1 MGAQPPPV
9 GAASHRGSAAVTAGR
24 LEISR
29 RPGWGDVNLEFGL
42 SLMAACYGVGALS
55 SLLLARWSGRLALG
69 VGHLSACAG
78 AVVGLRVSL
87 GVLLGVPGRTLTQPL
102 PALFPFAR
110 LVLSVDGL
118 SAYFLFVISIV
129 AVAAAIYG
137 PAYLRAHSPDAGPAR
152 QAAQG
157 LALNVFLGC
166 MAFLCCAGDALTFL
180 FCWEGM
186 TLASYVLVV
195 SDDRDGENA
204 RAGLLYMVMA
214 HGGTALL
221 LVAFLALT
229 ERSGAF
235 DFASLRAAAVD
246 LDPATRTTLFFLAL
260 GGFAA
265 KAGVVPLHVWLPRAH
280 PAAPSHVSALM
291 SGVML
296 KVAIYGIL
304 RFAFDLLAPVA
315 GPLPSSWGWTVLVVG
330 TSSAV
335 LGVLYALQ
343 QHDLKRLLAF
353 HSVEN
358 IGIILIGVG
367 LAMILWRQEGAG
379 AALATVALTAA
390 LLHTLNHAA
399 FKGLL
404 FLGAGSVLC
413 RTHVRNM
420 EELGGLARRMPW
432 TAGLFLLGAIAISAL
447 PPLNGFVSE
456 WLTFQALLGGASR
469 FHGPAGLV
477 IVFSAAMLALTG
489 GLAAAC
495 FVKAFGVTFL
505 GRPRTSH
512 AEHATEAPPQM
523 IAGMVWL
530 GALCVALGV
539 APGYA
544 MRLLDAPTTELLH
557 GPGASAV
564 VTARGPLVLSTAL
577 TSSGANGTAISMTMV
592 AALLI
597 ALAAIAWVFRRGLQ
611 PARRRVAPTW
621 TCGMSPTARF
631 DYTATAFAK
640 PLRLVFE
647 ALYHPR
653 REVTRETAGTPYVL
667 RRIHYA
673 GEVVDLA
680 ETQIYHRVERDIAAL
695 SQAIRAK
702 STGRIYGYI
711 GFVLAALFVALLLS
725 GVGRK

>member
-1 MGAQPPPV
+1 MNV
-9 GAASHRGSAAVTAGR
+9 DS
-24 LEISR
+24 
-29 RPGWGDVNLEFGL
+29 GL
-42 SLMAACYGVGALS
+42 TLMAACYGAGALS
-55 SLLLARWSGRLALG
+55 SLPLAWWSGRLALG
-69 VGHLSACAG
+69 VGHVFVFAG
-78 AVVGLRVSL
+78 AVAGLRVSL
-87 GVLLGVPGRTLTQPL
+87 GVLVGASGETLIQPL
-102 PALFPFAR
+102 PVLFPFAR
-110 LVLSVDGL
+110 LSLSVDGL
-118 SAYFLFVISIV
+118 SAYFLLVISLM
-129 AVAAAIYG
+129 AVAAALYG
-137 PAYLRAHSPDAGPAR
+137 PAYLRLHSPDAGRAR

-157 LALNVFLGC
+157 FTLNVFLGC
-166 MAFLCCAGDALTFL
+166 MALVCCAGDALTFL
-180 FCWEGM
+180 FTWEGM

-195 SDDRDGENA
+195 SDDRDGDNA

-221 LVAFLALT
+221 FVAFLALT
-229 ERSGAF
+229 ERGSAF
-235 DFASLRAAAVD
+235 DFAALRSAAGD
-246 LDPATRTTLFFLAL
+246 LDPTTRTTLFFLAL

-315 GPLPSSWGWTVLVVG
+315 GPLPPSWGWAVLFLG
-330 TSSAV
+330 TTSAV

-367 LAMILWRQEGAG
+367 LAMILWRQGS
-379 AALATVALTAA
+379 AADILATVALTGA
-390 LLHTLNHAA
+390 LLHTVNHAA

-404 FLGAGSVLC
+404 FLGAGSVLS
-413 RTHVRNM
+413 RTHIRNM

-432 TAGLFLLGAIAISAL
+432 TAGFFLLGAVAISAL

-469 FHGPAGLV
+469 FPGPAGLV
-477 IVFSAAMLALTG
+477 IVLSAAMLALTG

-495 FVKAFGVTFL
+495 FAKAFGVTFL
-505 GRPRTSH
+505 GRPRTPH
-512 AEHATEAPPQM
+512 AEHATEAPPTM
-523 IAGMVWL
+523 IAAMAWL
-530 GALCVALGV
+530 GALCVVLGV

-544 MRLLDAPTTELLH
+544 MRLLDAPTATLLR
-557 GPGASAV
+557 GPVASAV

-577 TSSGANGTAISMTMV
+577 MPPGTNATAISMTMV

-597 ALAAIAWVFRRGLQ
+597 ALTAMAWVLRGGLRRAA
-611 PARRRVAPTW
+611 PRTAPTW

-640 PLRLVFE
+640 PLRLVFA

-653 REVTRETAGTPYVL
+653 RQVTRETAGTPYVV

-673 GEVVDLA
+673 GEIVDLA
-680 ETQIYHRVERDIAAL
+680 ETQIYHRVERDISAL
-695 SQAIRAK
+695 SRAIRAL
-702 STGRIYGYI
+702 STGSIYGYI
-711 GFVLAALFVALLLS
+711 GFVLGTLFVALLLV
-725 GVGRK
+725 GVIYE

>member
-1 MGAQPPPV
+1 MDL
-9 GAASHRGSAAVTAGR
+9 GSG
-24 LEISR
+24 
-29 RPGWGDVNLEFGL
+29 PNLI
-42 SLMAACYGVGALS
+42 AACYGAGALS
-55 SLLLARWSGRLALG
+55 SVLARWSGRFALG
-69 VGHLSACAG
+69 MGHIAALAG
-78 AVVGLRVSL
+78 AVAGIGFSAGL
-87 GVLLGVPGRTLTQPL
+87 LLESPSRTLTQPL
-102 PALFPFAR
+102 PAFFPFAR
-110 LVLSVDGL
+110 LSLSIDGL
-118 SAYFLFVISIV
+118 SAYFLLVISVV
-129 AVAAAIYG
+129 AVAAAMYG
-137 PAYLRAHSPDAGPAR
+137 PSYLRAHSPDAGPAR
-152 QAAQG
+152 QAAQVF
-157 LALNVFLGC
+157 ALNVFLGS
-166 MAFLCCAGDALTFL
+166 MVLVCCAGDALTFL
-180 FCWEGM
+180 LSWEGM

-195 SDDRDGENA
+195 SDDRNGEHA

-214 HGGTALL
+214 HGATALL
-221 LVAFLALT
+221 IVAFLTLT
-229 ERSGAF
+229 ERAGAF
-235 DFASLRAAAVD
+235 DFAALRTAAGG
-246 LDPATRTTLFFLAL
+246 LDPTTRTTLFFLAL
-260 GGFAA
+260 VGFAT

-296 KVAIYGIL
+296 KVAIYGLL
-304 RFAFDLLAPVA
+304 RFAFDLLAPPA
-315 GPLPSSWGWTVLVVG
+315 GPLPPSWGWTVLFVG
-330 TSSAV
+330 TTSAV

-343 QHDLKRLLAF
+343 QHDIKRLLALS
-353 HSVEN
+353 SVEN

-367 LAMILWRQEGAG
+367 LAMILWRQPAAG
-379 AALATVALTAA
+379 GVLATVALTAA
-390 LLHTLNHAA
+390 LLHTLNHAT

-420 EELGGLARRMPW
+420 EELGGLARRMPA
-432 TAGLFLLGAIAISAL
+432 TAGLFLLGAVAVSAL

-469 FHGPAGLV
+469 LPGPAGLG

-505 GRPRTSH
+505 GRPRTAL
-512 AEHATEAPPQM
+512 AEHATEAPLPM

-544 MRLLDAPTTELLH
+544 MRLLDGPTVALLH

-564 VTARGPLVLSTAL
+564 VTARGPLVLSAAL
-577 TSSGANGTAISMTMV
+577 APPGTSATAISMTMV

-597 ALAAIAWVFRRGLQ
+597 ALAAMAWVLRRGLRAAPQ
-611 PARRRVAPTW
+611 RAAPTW
-621 TCGMSPTARF
+621 TCGMSPTPRF

-640 PLRLVFE
+640 PLRLRFA

-653 REVTRETAGTPYVL
+653 REVTREVAGTPYVV

-673 GEVVDLA
+673 GEIVDLA
-680 ETQIYHRVERDIAAL
+680 ETHIYHRVEADISAL
-695 SQAIRAK
+695 SQAIRAR

-711 GFVLAALFVALLLS
+711 GLVLGALFVALLLI
-725 GVGRK
+725 GVIYG

>member
-1 MGAQPPPV
+1 
-9 GAASHRGSAAVTAGR
+9 
-24 LEISR
+24 
-29 RPGWGDVNLEFGL
+29 
-42 SLMAACYGVGALS
+42 
-55 SLLLARWSGRLALG
+55 
-69 VGHLSACAG
+69 
-78 AVVGLRVSL
+78 
-87 GVLLGVPGRTLTQPL
+87 
-102 PALFPFAR
+102 
-110 LVLSVDGL
+110 
-118 SAYFLFVISIV
+118 
-129 AVAAAIYG
+129 
-137 PAYLRAHSPDAGPAR
+137 
-152 QAAQG
+152 
-157 LALNVFLGC
+157 
-166 MAFLCCAGDALTFL
+166 
-180 FCWEGM
+180 M

-195 SDDRDGENA
+195 ADDRDGENA

-235 DFASLRAAAVD
+235 DFAALRSAAGT
-246 LDPATRTTLFFLAL
+246 LDPQTRTILFFLAL
-260 GGFAA
+260 GGFAV

-304 RFAFDLLAPVA
+304 RFGFDLLAPTA
-315 GPLPSSWGWTVLVVG
+315 DALPPSWGWVVLALG
-330 TSSAV
+330 TTSAV

-358 IGIILIGVG
+358 IGIILIGIG
-367 LAMILWRQEGAG
+367 LAMILWRQGGPADT
-379 AALATVALTAA
+379 LATVALTAA
-390 LLHTLNHAA
+390 LLHTVNHAA

-404 FLGAGSVLC
+404 FLGAGSVLA
-413 RTHVRNM
+413 RTHVRNI

-432 TAGLFLLGAIAISAL
+432 TAGLFLLGAVAISAL

-456 WLTFQALLGGASR
+456 WLTFQALVGGAAR
-469 FHGPAGLV
+469 IPGPGGLV
-477 IVFSAAMLALTG
+477 IVLSAAMLALTG

-495 FVKAFGVTFL
+495 FAKAFGVTFL
-505 GRPRTSH
+505 GRPRSSH
-512 AEHATEAPPQM
+512 AEHATEAPRLM
-523 IAGMVWL
+523 IVSMAAL
-530 GALCVALGV
+530 AALCIALGV
-539 APGYA
+539 APGYV
-544 MRLLDAPTTELLH
+544 MPLLDAPTVQLLH
-557 GPGASAV
+557 GLSASAV
-564 VTARGPLVLSTAL
+564 VTAQGPLVLSTAL
-577 TSSGANGTAISMTMV
+577 MPAATDTTAISMTMV
-592 AALLI
+592 AGLLLALT
-597 ALAAIAWVFRRGLQ
+597 AMAWGLRRGFTRMPSRL
-611 PARRRVAPTW
+611 APTW

-653 REVTRETAGTPYVL
+653 REVTRETAGTSYVL

-695 SQAIRAK
+695 SHAIRAK

-711 GFVLAALFVALLLS
+711 GFVLGALFVALLLI
-725 GVGRK
+725 GVIYG

>member
-1 MGAQPPPV
+1 MDGYSSP
-9 GAASHRGSAAVTAGR
+9 
-24 LEISR
+24 
-29 RPGWGDVNLEFGL
+29 NLI
-42 SLMAACYGVGALS
+42 AACYAAGALS
-55 SLLLARWSGRLALG
+55 ALLARWSGRLALT
-69 VGHLSACAG
+69 VGHLAALAG
-78 AVVGLRVSL
+78 AVAGIGVSL
-87 GVLLGVPGRTLTQPL
+87 GVLLGDPGRTWTQPL
-102 PALFPFAR
+102 PDLFPFAR
-110 LVLSVDGL
+110 LSLALDAL
-118 SAYFLFVISIV
+118 SAFFVLVISIV

-137 PAYLRAHSPDAGPAR
+137 PAYLRAHTPDAGPAR
-152 QAAQG
+152 QAAQVF
-157 LALNVFLGC
+157 ALNVFLGC
-166 MAFLCCAGDALTFL
+166 MVFVCCAGDALSFL
-180 FCWEGM
+180 LCWEGM

-195 SDDRDGENA
+195 CDDRDGENA
-204 RAGLLYMVMA
+204 RAGLLYMVMT

-229 ERSGAF
+229 ERAGAF
-235 DFASLRAAAVD
+235 DFTALRAAAAG
-246 LDPATRTTLFFLAL
+246 LDGTTRTTLFFLAL
-260 GGFAA
+260 GGFAT

-304 RFAFDLLAPVA
+304 RFGFDLLAPVA
-315 GPLPSSWGWTVLVVG
+315 GPLPASWGWTVLVAG
-330 TSSAV
+330 TISAV

-367 LAMILWRQEGAG
+367 LAMILWRREDAG
-379 AALATVALTAA
+379 GALATVALTAA
-390 LLHTLNHAA
+390 LLHTVNHAA

-413 RTHVRNM
+413 RTHLRNM

-489 GLAAAC
+489 GLAATC
-495 FVKAFGVTFL
+495 FAKAFGVTFL
-505 GRPRTSH
+505 GRPRTPH
-512 AEHATEAPPQM
+512 AERATEAPTSM
-523 IAGMVWL
+523 LAGMMWL
-530 GALCVALGV
+530 AALCVGLGV

-544 MRLLDAPTTELLH
+544 VRLLDAPTAGLLH

-564 VTARGPLVLSTAL
+564 VTAYGPLVLSTAPTPGGTL
-577 TSSGANGTAISMTMV
+577 ATAISMTMV

-597 ALAAIAWVFRRGLQ
+597 GLAAIAWVLRRGL
-611 PARRRVAPTW
+611 RRSPPRPAPTW
-621 TCGMSPTARF
+621 TCGMRPTARF

-640 PLRLVFE
+640 PLRLVFA
-647 ALYHPR
+647 ALYRPR
-653 REVTRETAGTPYVL
+653 RAVIREPAGTVYVL
-667 RRIHYA
+667 ARIHYA
-673 GEVVDLA
+673 GEVVDLS
-680 ETQIYHRVERDIAAL
+680 ETQIYHRVQRGITVL
-695 SQAIRAK
+695 SRTIRLR
-702 STGRIYGYI
+702 STGRIHGYI
-711 GFVLAALFVALLLS
+711 GFVLGALFLALLLF
-725 GVGRK
+725 GVAEK

>member
-1 MGAQPPPV
+1 
-9 GAASHRGSAAVTAGR
+9 
-24 LEISR
+24 
-29 RPGWGDVNLEFGL
+29 VNLEFGL

-69 VGHLSACAG
+69 VSHVSAFAG

-102 PALFPFAR
+102 PILFPFAR
-110 LVLSVDGL
+110 LSLSVDGL
-118 SAYFLFVISIV
+118 SAYFLLVISLV

-137 PAYLRAHSPDAGPAR
+137 PEYLRAHSPDAGPAR

-166 MAFLCCAGDALTFL
+166 MAFVCCAGDALTFL
-180 FCWEGM
+180 LCWEGM

-221 LVAFLALT
+221 LVAFLTLT
-229 ERSGAF
+229 ERAGGAF
-235 DFASLRAAAVD
+235 DFAALRAAAAG

-260 GGFAA
+260 GGFAT

-296 KVAIYGIL
+296 KIAIYGIL
-304 RFAFDLLAPVA
+304 RFAFDLLAPAA
-315 GPLPSSWGWTVLVVG
+315 GPLPFWWGWTVLFVG
-330 TSSAV
+330 TTSAV

-379 AALATVALTAA
+379 GALATVALTAA
-390 LLHTLNHAA
+390 LLHTINHAA

-432 TAGLFLLGAIAISAL
+432 TAGLFLLGAIAISGL

-512 AEHATEAPPQM
+512 AEHATEAPPSM

-544 MRLLDAPTTELLH
+544 MRLLDAPTAELLH

-564 VTARGPLVLSTAL
+564 VTARGPLVLSTTL
-577 TSSGANGTAISMTMV
+577 MLSGTNGTAISMTMM
-592 AALLI
+592 AGLLI
-597 ALAAIAWVFRRGLQ
+597 SLAAIAWVLRRGLQ
-611 PARRRVAPTW
+611 PATRRVAPTW
-621 TCGMSPTARF
+621 TCGMRPTARF

-640 PLRLVFE
+640 PLRLVFA

-653 REVTRETAGTPYVL
+653 REVTRETAGTPYVVQ
-667 RRIHYA
+667 RIHYA
-673 GEVVDLA
+673 GEIVDLA
-680 ETQIYHRVERDIAAL
+680 ETHIYHRVEREISAL
-695 SQAIRAK
+695 AQAIRAR
-702 STGRIYGYI
+702 STGRIHGYI
-711 GFVLAALFVALLLS
+711 GFVLAALFVALLLF
-725 GVGRK
+725 GVGRR

>member
-1 MGAQPPPV
+1 V
-9 GAASHRGSAAVTAGR
+9 
-24 LEISR
+24 
-29 RPGWGDVNLEFGL
+29 DVDSGL
-42 SLMAACYGVGALS
+42 RLMAACYAAGALS
-55 SLLLARWSGRLALG
+55 SLLLARWSGRLALA
-69 VGHLSACAG
+69 VSHLAALAG
-78 AVVGLRVSL
+78 AVAGVGISL
-87 GVLLGVPGRTLTQPL
+87 GVLLGEPGRTRTLPL

-110 LVLSVDGL
+110 LSLSVDGL
-118 SAYFLFVISIV
+118 SAYFLFVISLV
-129 AVAAAIYG
+129 AVAATIYG
-137 PAYLRAHSPDAGPAR
+137 PAYLRAHSPDAGSAR
-152 QAAQG
+152 QSAQG
-157 LALNVFLGC
+157 LALNVFLGS

-195 SDDRDGENA
+195 SDDHDGESA

-221 LVAFLALT
+221 LVALLALT

-235 DFASLRAAAVD
+235 DFAALRAAARA
-246 LDPATRTTLFFLAL
+246 LDPAARTTLFLLAF
-260 GGFAA
+260 GGFAV

-304 RFAFDLLAPVA
+304 RFAFDFLAPVA
-315 GPLPSSWGWTVLVVG
+315 GPLPFSWGWVVLLVG
-330 TSSAV
+330 TTSAV

-358 IGIILIGVG
+358 VGIILIGVG

-379 AALATVALTAA
+379 GALATVALTAA
-390 LLHTLNHAA
+390 LLHTVNHAA

-413 RTHVRNM
+413 RTHIRNM

-469 FHGPAGLV
+469 SHGPAGLV

-495 FVKAFGVTFL
+495 FAKAFGVTFF
-505 GRPRTSH
+505 GRPRTPH
-512 AEHATEAPPQM
+512 AEHATEAPPSM
-523 IAGMVWL
+523 ILGMTWL
-530 GALCVALGV
+530 GALCVVLGV

-544 MRLLDAPTTELLH
+544 MRLLDAPTSELLH

-564 VTARGPLVLSTAL
+564 LTVRGPLVLSVAL
-577 TSSGANGTAISMTMV
+577 TPSGTEATSISMTLV
-592 AALLI
+592 AALLL
-597 ALAAIAWVFRRGLQ
+597 ALAAMAWVLRHEW
-611 PARRRVAPTW
+611 RRVPRRTVPTW
-621 TCGMSPTARF
+621 TCGMIPTARF

-640 PLRLVFE
+640 PLRLVFA

-653 REVTRETAGTPYVL
+653 REVTRETDGTPYVV

-673 GEVVDLA
+673 GEIVDLA
-680 ETQIYHRVERDIAAL
+680 ETHIYHRVQREISAL
-695 SQAIRAK
+695 SQTIRAR

-711 GFVLAALFVALLLS
+711 GFVLGALFVALLLI
-725 GVGRK
+725 GVIYR